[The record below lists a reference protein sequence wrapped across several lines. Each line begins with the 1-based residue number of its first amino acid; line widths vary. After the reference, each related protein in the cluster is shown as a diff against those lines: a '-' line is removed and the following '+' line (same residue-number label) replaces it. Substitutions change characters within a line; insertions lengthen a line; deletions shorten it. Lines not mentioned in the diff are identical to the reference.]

1 MSITDRQKKIVD
13 FIKSY
18 QLRNGFSP
26 TVREI
31 CHGVGLAS
39 PGSLMKHLDSLERE
53 GLISKVAS
61 KKRSWKVV
69 GTDRLTIPIIG
80 RIAAGFPILAQEN
93 REDELAVDPKIFGVQ
108 EAFALKVRGDS
119 MIGVYIRDGDLAVIQ
134 PRDHAENGDIVAAL
148 VEELE
153 TEATLKILRFQNG
166 DLELHPANENYSVL
180 RFKGEEIKKVRI
192 IGKMIGVIRPV
203 LGKVSLFKEA

>member
-1 MSITDRQKKIVD
+1 MSITDRRKKIVD
-13 FIKSY
+13 YIRTY
-18 QLRNGFSP
+18 QIRNGFSP

-31 CHGVGLAS
+31 CEGVGLVS
-39 PGSLMKHLDSLERE
+39 PGSLMKHLNFLERE
-53 GLISKVAS
+53 GLISKIAS

-69 GTDRLTIPIIG
+69 GNDRISTIPIIG

-119 MIGVYIRDGDLAVIQ
+119 MIGVYVRDGDLAVIQ

-153 TEATLKILRFQNG
+153 TEATLKILRFQDG
-166 DLELHPANENYSVL
+166 DLELHPANENYPIL
-180 RFKGEEIKKVRI
+180 RFKGAEIEKVRI
-192 IGKMIGVIRPV
+192 IGKMIGVIR
-203 LGKVSLFKEA
+203 LG